1 MCETMSLSYDAT
13 RVYVTP
19 YQVKSRIVEDPEF
32 VCLKI
37 RDKYNPITMCQFD
50 MAVDEAVLWYNNP
63 VEFDTSYETSCET
76 SYYTSYE
83 EVPENVPGPVPVRV
97 PKYRSLLMFV
107 LLRILAPAR
116 LRN

>member
-1 MCETMSLSYDAT
+1 MSLSYDAT
-13 RVYVTP
+13 RVYVTTP
-19 YQVKSRIVEDPEF
+19 YLVKSRIVEDPEF

-37 RDKYNPITMCQFD
+37 RDKYNPIKIGEFD
-50 MAVDEAVLWYNNP
+50 SAVDEAVRWYNNP
-63 VEFDTSYETSCET
+63 VEFETSDETSDTSCETSCET
-76 SYYTSYE
+76 SYGK
-83 EVPENVPGPVPVRV
+83 VPEPVRV